1 MKSNSRE
8 LNLNEMIN
16 MINKVQYCRLAVS
29 ENNQPYVVP
38 MSFKYKC
45 EGNSFKF
52 LFKSLNEGLKIKYLN
67 INSKVCLEFDR
78 NVGNA
83 IDSIIVIGTGRIFND
98 PCADRSVILEVISS
112 KITGKRTF
120 LEI

>member
-83 IDSIIVIGTGRIFND
+83 IDSIIVIGTARIFND
-98 PCADRSVILEVISS
+98 PCGDRSVILEVISS

>member
-1 MKSNSRE
+1 MKENSRE
-8 LNLNEMIN
+8 LNMNEIITML
-16 MINKVQYCRLAVS
+16 NKVQYCRLAVS

-38 MSFKYKC
+38 MYFKCKAQ
-45 EGNSFKF
+45 GNNLKF
-52 LFKSLNEGLKIKYLN
+52 LFNSINEGDKIKFLN
-67 INSKVCLEFDR
+67 SNSKVCIEFDR

-83 IDSIIVIGTGRIFND
+83 IDSIIVIGIGRIFND
-98 PCADRSVILEVISS
+98 PCADKSVIIEVVST